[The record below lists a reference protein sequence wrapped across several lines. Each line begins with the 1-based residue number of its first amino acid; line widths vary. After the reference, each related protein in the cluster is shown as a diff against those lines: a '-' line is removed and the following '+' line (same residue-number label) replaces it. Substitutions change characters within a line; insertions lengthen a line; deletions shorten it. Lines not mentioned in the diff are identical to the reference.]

1 MKRPCAHSGCPNLVH
16 KGFCDDCAPKHDFKA
31 RTEAR
36 RESASARGYDRRWQK
51 ARLTYLRRNP
61 LCADPFKTHERQ
73 GMIVAAVLVDH
84 IQPHKGDMTLFWRVD
99 NWQPLCKE
107 CHDRK
112 TAQEDGGWGRGVK
125 SLGLG
130 PA

>member
-1 MKRPCAHSGCPNLVH
+1 
-16 KGFCDDCAPKHDFKA
+16 
-31 RTEAR
+31 
-36 RESASARGYDRRWQK
+36 
-51 ARLTYLRRNP
+51 
-61 LCADPFKTHERQ
+61 
-73 GMIVAAVLVDH
+73 MIVAAVLVDH

-112 TAQEDGGWGRGVK
+112 TALYDGGWGRGGK